1 MFNRIIK
8 LKDSKNDEKLA
19 EDLQEENCQQIIDFI
34 FKLKDKFPSSSQEKQ
49 DELDIFDKIMDFM
62 TENNLMPSK
71 ELIEKYKKS
80 KTNSQLDIP
89 DYETLNH
96 HIEMKEEEYELLIE
110 NTKNKEEFVYFF
122 DNNNIKIEEQIGK
135 TKEGNKFLVISHCS
149 KNSNEMIGAGL
160 MIYSNGEIYQGYFKA
175 NKLHFFG
182 RYVTFNFSTDII
194 F

>member
-1 MFNRIIK
+1 MFEC
-8 LKDSKNDEKLA
+8 LKKFKQSKNDEKSA
-19 EDLQEENCQQIIDFI
+19 EDLPEENYQKIIDFLY
-34 FKLKDKFPSSSQEKQ
+34 KLKDKFPSSSQEKQ
-49 DELDIFDKIMDFM
+49 DELDVFDKIMDFM

-110 NTKNKEEFVYFF
+110 NTKDKEEFVYFF

-135 TKEGNKFLVISHCS
+135 TIAGNRFLVISHCS
-149 KNSNEMIGAGL
+149 KNSNEMIGPGL

-175 NKLHFFG
+175 NNLHFFG
-182 RYVTFNFSTDII
+182 R
-194 F
+194 